1 MEKRLMLGNDYVSP
15 WYIVLMSVLLL
26 GLYAQ
31 LLYGWGE
38 RIEWLQSLSP
48 SEYLFRP

>member
-1 MEKRLMLGNDYVSP
+1 MYGNEPVDKRAYVA
-15 WYIVLMSVLLL
+15 IILLL
-26 GLYAQ
+26 VFFYGN
-31 LLYGWGE
+31 LLAGWGE

>member
-1 MEKRLMLGNDYVSP
+1 MLGNDYVSP
-15 WYIVLMSVLLL
+15 RYIVLMVVLLL

-31 LLYGWGE
+31 LLYGWRE

>member
-1 MEKRLMLGNDYVSP
+1 MYGTEQVHLIYKV
-15 WYIVLMSVLLL
+15 VLVLLL
-26 GLYAQ
+26 LGFYTQ
-31 LLYGWGE
+31 LMYGWGE